1 MRCAIIQDWTRNQLC
16 RSTIEIVVACVRFK
30 RSCSLS
36 LGSNNC
42 DHLVT
47 LGVCTA
53 LGAESLASKLDGEL
67 FLLLDASSNHFEH
80 FAFVG
85 SEARDLVHDGA
96 NSGDSGVK
104 FALAV
109 RFLNFVDISSLLWFS
124 DNESVVKA
132 DEQSSLCKSHLVY
145 FK

>member
-1 MRCAIIQDWTRNQLC
+1 M
-16 RSTIEIVVACVRFK
+16 RFK

-36 LGSNNC
+36 LGSDDC
-42 DHLVT
+42 EHLVT
-47 LGVCTA
+47 LGVGAA
-53 LGAESLASKLDGEL
+53 LGAESLAGKLDCEL
-67 FLLLDASSNHFEH
+67 FLLLNTSSNHFEH

-85 SEARDLVHDGA
+85 GEAGDLVNDSA
-96 NSGDSGVK
+96 NGGDSGVEL
-104 FALAV
+104 ALAV
-109 RFLNFVDISSLLWFS
+109 RFLNFVDISSLFGLS